1 MDQENRQGLD
11 QPGLFYGWFMVAA
24 GFFILCFAM
33 GTILNCYSLF
43 VKPICEDLG
52 YARQQI
58 ALNAS
63 LHSCGQM
70 TVALFSGKIFKR
82 FKPRTVMIA
91 SAVVMTAATVSYS
104 FATSLPMFYLSAILV
119 GLSMGGITTVP
130 LSLIISNWFHQKRG
144 TAIGICFTGSGVG
157 GMIFSPIVGKV
168 IVQSGWR
175 AAFLVLAGVMAVTL
189 LPLALFIKNSP
200 KDKGLRP
207 LGEGREITNI
217 QEIGDGVTLS
227 EAKGTAK
234 FWLILGVSVV
244 MSASS
249 GPLMNTLSP
258 YLTDLGY
265 DYSFAAMMASL
276 SMGALAV
283 GKTALGQIYDRV
295 GNRKATALAG
305 VAAVLGLASMVF
317 AQNKIALAPYLVGTG
332 FACAFGSV
340 AYPILTRALFGE
352 KDYTSIYGVVSFANS
367 LGVAIS
373 PIIATWFYDNMGSYR
388 YAYYVMIVAAVVAT
402 TIFVRLLPNEKK
414 AQEVQA

>member
-1 MDQENRQGLD
+1 MSSKYQGKV
-11 QPGLFYGWFMVAA
+11 FYGWWIVAA
-24 GFFILCFAM
+24 GFLIM
-33 GTILNCYSLF
+33 GAAYGIVTNCVGLF
-43 VKPICEDLG
+43 VKPVTENMG
-52 YARQQI
+52 FTRQAFSMNQTLVSFAMMAI
-58 ALNAS
+58 PL
-63 LHSCGQM
+63 L
-70 TVALFSGKIFKR
+70 SGKIFGR
-82 FKPRTVMIA
+82 FNVKTVMRLC
-91 SAVVMTAATVSYS
+91 TVTLVLAYGAYS
-104 FATSLPMFYLSAILV
+104 LCTSLPMFYLSAILV

-244 MSASS
+244 MSASA